1 MADREDGTLA
11 ATTGAA
17 IAGAPVIRAH
27 EVARTRKVV
36 EMVASIRGTRPPA
49 RCLRAL
55 A

>member
-1 MADREDGTLA
+1 M
-11 ATTGAA
+11 
-17 IAGAPVIRAH
+17 AGARVFRAH
-27 EVARTRKVV
+27 EVARNRKVV